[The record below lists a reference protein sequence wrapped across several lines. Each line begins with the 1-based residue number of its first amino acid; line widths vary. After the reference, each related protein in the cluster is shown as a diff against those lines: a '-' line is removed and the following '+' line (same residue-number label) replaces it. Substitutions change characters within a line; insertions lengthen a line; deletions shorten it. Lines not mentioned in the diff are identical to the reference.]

1 MLQEIEEAPPELDMS
16 SLCVDE
22 DDMQNMIQ
30 NGTGNVVAVWLYHI
44 YTFICVLSKSAYYF
58 LHVQNSFVDNGG
70 DTLPTGVR
78 YKVVELPVTLPY
90 QKAPVDKPNPK
101 QGVGK

>member
-1 MLQEIEEAPPELDMS
+1 MLWQR
-16 SLCVDE
+16 
-22 DDMQNMIQ
+22 
-30 NGTGNVVAVWLYHI
+30 GYTI
-44 YTFICVLSKSAYYF
+44 YMHLFVVLSKSAYYF
-58 LHVQNSFVDNGG
+58 IHVHNSFVDNGG